1 MTEESGKRSRR
12 ADGQSRV
19 PAHRDVAA
27 VQGGQGP
34 AMPVLSSQATAAESD
49 RLLPALF
56 PHLRMLTVADNDR
69 AFPLMGL
76 LLIPIGIALDFVI
89 GSLAKALNL
98 PIFLDSV
105 GTVLAAVL
113 GGPVVGGITG
123 LLGVLSLSAFAPAAV
138 VWSLQAA
145 AIGVVTGL
153 LARFGLF
160 RGVKRIVISTLV
172 IIVLSVALSATISY
186 LVFGGFDGY
195 GIGVIRAALVE
206 SGMSL
211 PASIVI
217 TSTVV
222 ELIDKSISVALPMVV
237 IGLMSDRFLNKFSNG
252 PRLRDLQ
259 GRGDVSASD
268 TDVHTTDD
276 PTVQD
281 PAVQPAPGTRQSQ
294 PAEYGSYDSHD
305 DTEKG

>member
-1 MTEESGKRSRR
+1 M
-12 ADGQSRV
+12 
-19 PAHRDVAA
+19 
-27 VQGGQGP
+27 
-34 AMPVLSSQATAAESD
+34 
-49 RLLPALF
+49 
-56 PHLRMLTVADNDR
+56 ADNDR
-69 AFPLMGL
+69 EFPLMSL
-76 LLIPIGIALDFVI
+76 LLIPIGIALNFLI

-145 AIGVVTGL
+145 TIGVVTGL
-153 LARFGLF
+153 LARFGWF
-160 RGVKRIVISTLV
+160 RGVKRIVVSTLV

-195 GIGVIRAALVE
+195 GISVVRAALVE
-206 SGMSL
+206 SGLSL
-211 PASIVI
+211 PASIAI
-217 TSTVV
+217 TSTVA

-259 GRGDVSASD
+259 GRRDVSASD
-268 TDVHTTDD
+268 ADMNTTDD
-276 PTVQD
+276 PMVQD
-281 PAVQPAPGTRQSQ
+281 PAVQPAPGTRESQ
-294 PAEYGSYDSHD
+294 PGGYGSYGSYD